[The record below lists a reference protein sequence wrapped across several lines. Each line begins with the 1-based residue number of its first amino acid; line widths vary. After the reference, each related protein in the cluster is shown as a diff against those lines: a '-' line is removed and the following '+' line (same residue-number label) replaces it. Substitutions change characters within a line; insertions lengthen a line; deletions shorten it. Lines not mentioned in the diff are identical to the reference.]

1 MEEFIRDHGETCLEL
16 FECPARVDPLYF
28 STLCVYFYAKHQKVI
43 DQAKEKVKRDVSIN
57 STGVGD
63 GQQGSH
69 PSESIYESTQP
80 NRPNQSN
87 QPKPSTTGYS
97 KKNPKS
103 KGQYLG
109 GYAGKVMV
117 GSHHQPICIPAGS
130 CKFLVGTAKG
140 VPHKGNFMMEG
151 TQDGNL
157 PSGVAVNNTY
167 VQPTKSGQITV
178 CLQNTNDHNVWIRQP
193 LYAGDLWD
201 VDKEDW
207 EYKPVLVKD
216 AETNNIMVKFQQVP
230 PEHLREEIFSQAV
243 EMFGPNKLNKDGETK
258 TKEKEKESD
267 PQTTPKD
274 SADQQPPKFGP
285 RLDTSNADFDFK
297 MELDCLPFTINIS
310 KAPLSREQ
318 QSHFIDLIYNY
329 KEVFS
334 LYNGDLGFC
343 DALKHSI
350 PTTTDKPVYLP
361 HRQIPVQLQQE
372 VRKCLESWLK
382 QGIIQPS
389 KSPYASQVVIVRKK
403 SGEIHLCVDFR
414 KLNAISIRDSFPLPR
429 IEEALQAVQAAVWFT
444 SFDLAQGYLQM
455 AMEEADIP
463 KTAFHAGSSGLFEFT
478 RMPFG
483 LTNARA
489 SFCRLMEMVIGDQ
502 QFVMLLFYLDDICI
516 FANSAD
522 QMLDRIELVFSRL
535 KQYQL
540 KIKPKKSFFFQ
551 TEVSFL
557 GHVLS
562 AKGISPNPKKVDKV
576 WDWPI
581 SKTSKEAHSFIGL
594 ASYYRRF
601 IPNFAKW
608 SKPLNVLIVPPGHQA
623 KICRGEMKKSELTK
637 FLWSRSVKK
646 GLMPLNM
653 H

>member
-1 MEEFIRDHGETCLEL
+1 MEEFIRDHGEMCLEL
-16 FECPARVDPLYF
+16 FECPAGVDPLYF
-28 STLCVYFYAKHQKVI
+28 STLCVYFYAERQKVI
-43 DQAKEKVKRDVSIN
+43 NQAKEKVKRDVSVN

-63 GQQGSH
+63 SQQGSH
-69 PSESIYESTQP
+69 PSENTNESTQP
-80 NRPNQSN
+80 TQPNQSN
-87 QPKPSTTGYS
+87 QPKPNTTGYS

-103 KGQYLG
+103 KSQYLG

-157 PSGVAVNNTY
+157 PSGIAVNNTY
-167 VQPTKSGQITV
+167 VQPTKSGRITV

-207 EYKPVLVKD
+207 EYEPVLVKD

-230 PEHLREEIFSQAV
+230 PEHLREEIFSQAA
-243 EMFGPNKLNKDGETK
+243 EMFGPDKTDKDGETK

-267 PQTTPKD
+267 PQKTPKH

-285 RLDTSNADFDFK
+285 HPDTSNADFDFIT
-297 MELDCLPFTINIS
+297 ELDRLPFTINIGE
-310 KAPLSREQ
+310 APLSREQ
-318 QSHFIDLIYNY
+318 QSRFIDLIYDY

-334 LYNGDLGFC
+334 LYDGDLGFC

-361 HRQIPVQLQQE
+361 HWQIPVQLQQE

-382 QGIIQPS
+382 QGIIRPS
-389 KSPYASQVVIVRKK
+389 KSPYASQVVIVCKK
-403 SGEIHLCVDFR
+403 SGEIRLCVDFR

-463 KTAFHAGSSGLFEFT
+463 KTAFRVGSSGLFEFT
-478 RMPFG
+478 HMPFG
-483 LTNARA
+483 LTNAGA

-502 QFVMLLFYLDDICI
+502 QFVTLLFYLDDICI

-562 AKGISPNPKKVDKV
+562 AKGI
-576 WDWPI
+576 
-581 SKTSKEAHSFIGL
+581 
-594 ASYYRRF
+594 
-601 IPNFAKW
+601 
-608 SKPLNVLIVPPGHQA
+608 
-623 KICRGEMKKSELTK
+623 
-637 FLWSRSVKK
+637 
-646 GLMPLNM
+646 
-653 H
+653 